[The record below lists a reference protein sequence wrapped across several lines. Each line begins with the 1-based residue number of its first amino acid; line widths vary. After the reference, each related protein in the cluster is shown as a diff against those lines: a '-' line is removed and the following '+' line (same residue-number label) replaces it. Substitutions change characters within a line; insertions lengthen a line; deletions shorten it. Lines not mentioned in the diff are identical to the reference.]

1 MTDTILQ
8 GEGNFHNLQH
18 CEILWILFI
27 STRKFHIIIIIIM
40 ILDPSTGAIGLN
52 PSKFLDRESIPDY
65 HLIIEAID
73 NGATRRTGNATVVI
87 VLQVTINMCS
97 CRHTQLSSSMTP
109 CLYLPCFL
117 FPYCLLLSSLSLPFF
132 SLSLSLPLFSPS
144 LSLSQDVDDNDP
156 TFPQATYMV
165 NITEDTASGSFVT
178 MVTARDPDF
187 GNNGL
192 VRYQFEPINND
203 NFAIDEGSGSI
214 TTKRMFDFETNQRSY
229 SLYVS

>member
-8 GEGNFHNLQH
+8 GGGNFHNLQH

-27 STRKFHIIIIIIM
+27 STRKFHIIIIIIIIM

-87 VLQVTINMCS
+87 VLQVTIKMCS
-97 CRHTQLSSSMTP
+97 CRHTQFSSSMTP

-117 FPYCLLLSSLSLPFF
+117 FPYCLLPS
-132 SLSLSLPLFSPS
+132 SLSLPLFSPS
-144 LSLSQDVDDNDP
+144 LSLRMLMIMIQHFLKQLTWSTSP
-156 TFPQATYMV
+156 RTPPPA
-165 NITEDTASGSFVT
+165 ASS
-178 MVTARDPDF
+178 PW
-187 GNNGL
+187 
-192 VRYQFEPINND
+192 
-203 NFAIDEGSGSI
+203 
-214 TTKRMFDFETNQRSY
+214 
-229 SLYVS
+229 

>member
-1 MTDTILQ
+1 MSWAPGSICIFMHVIFLMGKFLRMTDTILQ
-8 GEGNFHNLQH
+8 VGGNFHNLQH

-27 STRKFHIIIIIIM
+27 STRKFHIVIIIVM
-40 ILDPSTGAIGLN
+40 ILDPSTGTIGLN

-97 CRHTQLSSSMTP
+97 CRHTQFSSSMTP

-117 FPYCLLLSSLSLPFF
+117 FPYCLLPPSLSLPFF

-144 LSLSQDVDDNDP
+144 LSLRMLMIMIQHFLKQLTWSTSLRTP
-156 TFPQATYMV
+156 PPA
-165 NITEDTASGSFVT
+165 ASS
-178 MVTARDPDF
+178 PW
-187 GNNGL
+187 
-192 VRYQFEPINND
+192 
-203 NFAIDEGSGSI
+203 
-214 TTKRMFDFETNQRSY
+214 
-229 SLYVS
+229 